1 MNGGGMSR
9 AAAVVWTRVAVI
21 TCCVVAL
28 EIACRAGLIN
38 PLTLIPPSA
47 MAGAMLELLVSGEIT
62 GDIAHTFLTVAIAF
76 VAAVLAGFIIGAGLH
91 GMRRVRRAID
101 PLLASYYA
109 IPIFVFYPLLVAIF
123 GLNNLPLIAIGFLAA
138 VPAMLI
144 ATLLGLDRVPRVLRK
159 AARVHRLGR
168 VATVTRVV
176 LPAALPN
183 LFGGIKLALA
193 YSFIG
198 VIAGE
203 FILSSGGLGYGIAYA
218 YESFENRAMYGR
230 MLFVLLVAIVTNG
243 VLYAWETRL
252 NRRRGRT

>member
-1 MNGGGMSR
+1 
-9 AAAVVWTRVAVI
+9 VVWTRIAVI
-21 TCCVVAL
+21 AGCILAL
-28 EIACRAGLIN
+28 EIACRAGLID
-38 PLTLIPPSA
+38 PLTIIPPSA
-47 MAGAMLELLVSGEIT
+47 MMIAMLQLLASGEFIADIT
-62 GDIAHTFLTVAIAF
+62 HTFLTVAIAF
-76 VAAVLAGFIIGAGLH
+76 IASVSAGFVIGASLH
-91 GMRRVRRAID
+91 GWPRIRRAID

-159 AARVHRLGR
+159 VARVHRLGGA
-168 VATVTRVV
+168 ATVLHVV
-176 LPAALPN
+176 LPAALPD

-218 YESFENRAMYGR
+218 YESFENGAMYGR

-243 VLYAWETRL
+243 ALYTWEMRL
-252 NRRRGRT
+252 NRRRGRI

>member
-1 MNGGGMSR
+1 MSR
-9 AAAVVWTRVAVI
+9 AAAVVWTRVALI
-21 TCCVVAL
+21 AGCVLAL
-28 EIACRAGLIN
+28 EIACRAGLID
-38 PLTLIPPSA
+38 PLTLIPPSE
-47 MAGAMLELLVSGEIT
+47 MAGAMAELLISGEIG

-76 VAAVLAGFIIGAGLH
+76 VAAVTVGFGVGAIVHALP
-91 GMRRVRRAID
+91 RVRRAID

-109 IPIFVFYPLLVAIF
+109 VPIFVFYPLLVAVF
-123 GLNNLPLIAIGFLAA
+123 GLSTLPLVAIGFLAA
-138 VPAMLI
+138 VPATLI

-168 VATVTRVV
+168 VATVMRIV

-183 LFGGIKLALA
+183 LFGGIKLSLA

-243 VLYAWETRL
+243 VLYALETRL
-252 NRRRGRT
+252 NRRRGRA